1 MELLRLSSSSAVS
14 VLYFESLL
22 IASLKQMNKLN
33 VKCSL
38 LNNWKDKA
46 NYAIKK
52 DNIMVP
58 KDFYSRKQIAANE
71 HFSLAAKL
79 SSFLWS

>member
-1 MELLRLSSSSAVS
+1 MIPILNCSPLLHAFRCCSPMELLRLSSSSAVS

-38 LNNWKDKA
+38 LNN
-46 NYAIKK
+46 
-52 DNIMVP
+52 
-58 KDFYSRKQIAANE
+58 
-71 HFSLAAKL
+71 
-79 SSFLWS
+79 